1 MNVSDFLT
9 NEVSP
14 LLLGVFYSRYIFSA
28 DKTKIYT
35 EVSYKISK
43 FADDHSYLISSKDS
57 LLKKLNR
64 ICAPNN
70 YWEDH
75 TKLTNG
81 HKQAILRFILTN
93 DLNLTE
99 ESFFNRLHV
108 KILCQD
114 FVYVDALTEDKKMF
128 IRGFA
133 ESRGSIDTTRPLLAM
148 DYFYN
153 SIHELK
159 RARMLYDHFNVPFS
173 VLNFNPRELQHDYVT
188 GTRKRN
194 TQLRFKLY
202 WYAKNIGLLNEYKC
216 AIIKA
221 AYPETIEH
229 FSFQDGVEYF
239 SCPELLPSKKDSFDS
254 MLRYYSN
261 NIFGQELSN
270 SDIKALRKE
279 LNFDSATDEKSFKRD
294 LGLIEIIRMNTP
306 DECACCKTTTT
317 YTNKNT
323 GKQSFE
329 YHHVI
334 SLGKNHELDDENNI
348 VKLCPTCH
356 RALKRGAAPKQD
368 QIAAIKKILDNRPN
382 VKDFAQHI
390 FDTSDD
396 TVLIEKIWEHL
407 K

>member
-1 MNVSDFLT
+1 
-9 NEVSP
+9 
-14 LLLGVFYSRYIFSA
+14 
-28 DKTKIYT
+28 
-35 EVSYKISK
+35 
-43 FADDHSYLISSKDS
+43 
-57 LLKKLNR
+57 
-64 ICAPNN
+64 
-70 YWEDH
+70 
-75 TKLTNG
+75 
-81 HKQAILRFILTN
+81 
-93 DLNLTE
+93 
-99 ESFFNRLHV
+99 
-108 KILCQD
+108 
-114 FVYVDALTEDKKMF
+114 
-128 IRGFA
+128 
-133 ESRGSIDTTRPLLAM
+133 
-148 DYFYN
+148 
-153 SIHELK
+153 
-159 RARMLYDHFNVPFS
+159 
-173 VLNFNPRELQHDYVT
+173 
-188 GTRKRN
+188 
-194 TQLRFKLY
+194 
-202 WYAKNIGLLNEYKC
+202 
-216 AIIKA
+216 
-221 AYPETIEH
+221 
-229 FSFQDGVEYF
+229 
-239 SCPELLPSKKDSFDS
+239 

-261 NIFGQELSN
+261 NIFGRELSN
-270 SDIKALRKE
+270 NDIKALRKE

-382 VKDFAQHI
+382 VKDFAKHI